1 MGRRSY
7 PIWLDISNSGYA
19 TDKSHGVKEKETTN
33 IFVGTSAKNSHF
45 LLSTE
50 IECHNYKDG
59 TKTYLF
65 FIDGVLIKRAELNAD
80 GTLEVK
86 TERTK
91 ELLSK
96 NNQKYFDLM
105 NKERV

>member
-1 MGRRSY
+1 MRQY
-7 PIWLDISNSGYA
+7 PIWKKISNGSYA
-19 TDKSHGVKEKETTN
+19 TDKSHGVRDKEVTN

-59 TKTYLF
+59 TKEYLY
-65 FIDGVLIKRAELNAD
+65 FIDGVLIKRAVLNTD

-86 TERTK
+86 KERIK
-91 ELLSK
+91 ELL
-96 NNQKYFDLM
+96 
-105 NKERV
+105 

>member
-1 MGRRSY
+1 MSRQY
-7 PIWLDISNSGYA
+7 PIWKKISNDSYA
-19 TDKSHGVKEKETTN
+19 TDKSHGVRDKEVTN

-45 LLSTE
+45 FLSTE

-59 TKTYLF
+59 SKHFLF
-65 FIDGVLIKRAELNAD
+65 FIDGVLIKIAVLNAD
-80 GTLEVK
+80 GTLEIK

-96 NNQKYFDLM
+96 DNQKYFDLM